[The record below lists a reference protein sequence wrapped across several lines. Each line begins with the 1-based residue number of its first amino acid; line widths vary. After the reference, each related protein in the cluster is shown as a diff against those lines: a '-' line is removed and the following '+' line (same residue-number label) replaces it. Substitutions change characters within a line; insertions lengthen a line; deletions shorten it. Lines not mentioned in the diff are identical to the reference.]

1 MQRNMREYNDSD
13 IYIQEEATDQ
23 GATPVIAQHEIYF
36 QFIES
41 WILQQWRW
49 LAS

>member
-1 MQRNMREYNDSD
+1 MIQSLIIY